1 MIRCTLLCVATLA
14 LLAAAP
20 AQAQAPSPAQSQD
33 AAWPNKPVKIV
44 VPFPPGGTSDVLAR
58 MVSE

>member
-1 MIRCTLLCVATLA
+1 MIRCTLLCAATLA
-14 LLAAAP
+14 LLAAA
-20 AQAQAPSPAQSQD
+20 PAQSQD